1 MLDSPI
7 AALLA
12 GNPGTPLAEFFKN
25 GLFGAGRPVQDWM
38 AQRNAAAQTA
48 YGETLKRTANP
59 DRAGAAM
66 VHALAGNPA
75 ENPIVGGWGP
85 ADLGAVAGII
95 KAYHGSPHSFDKFSM
110 SQIGTGEG
118 AQAYG
123 HGLYFA
129 ENPATAQAYREKLSP
144 GRGGDGA
151 DIAARLLKNLSVD
164 DAIAEIKDRIASL
177 ERRRVENPRSVPPEY
192 LTGRA
197 PLHDALDV
205 LESGKNVHGTTYEV
219 ELAPNKE
226 DLLDWDKPLS
236 QQSEKVRA
244 AVKKL
249 ADEKLAPGA
258 WEQLKDKPGSYF
270 YEYALAGGDRWSQSH
285 ASFNLLDYGIPGIK
299 YLDQGSRGADE
310 GGTHNFVMFD
320 DELVKITGRK

>member
-1 MLDSPI
+1 MNQRAAMLDSPI

-177 ERRRVENPRSVPPEY
+177 ERRRVENPSSVPPEY

-205 LESGKNVHGTTYEV
+205 LESGKNVQGTTYEV
-219 ELAPNKE
+219 ELAPDKE
-226 DLLDWDKPLS
+226 DLLDWDAPLS
-236 QQSEKVRA
+236 EQPAKVRE
-244 AVKKL
+244 AVSQVL
-249 ADEKLAPGA
+249 SRYPMADVPNPTGEQIIRHLGRGWNATN
-258 WEQLKDKPGSYF
+258 QLKQ
-270 YEYALAGGDRWSQSH
+270 A
-285 ASFNLLDYGIPGIK
+285 GIPGIK

-310 GGTHNFVMFD
+310 GTHNFVMFD

>member
-1 MLDSPI
+1 MNQRAAMLDSPI

-129 ENPATAQAYREKLSP
+129 ENPAVASSYKGAGQPFYLGSDRADTARQILQEA
-144 GRGGDGA
+144 GGDRQA
-151 DIAARLLKNLSVD
+151 
-164 DAIAEIKDRIASL
+164 AIALAHQKML
-177 ERRRVENPRSVPPEY
+177 
-192 LTGRA
+192 
-197 PLHDALDV
+197 
-205 LESGKNVHGTTYEV
+205 GTTKYSEGKLWQDVINNFDDLVRRDKGNLYAV

-226 DLLDWDKPLS
+226 DLLDWDAPLS
-236 QQSEKVRA
+236 EQPAKVRE
-244 AVKKL
+244 AVSQVL
-249 ADEKLAPGA
+249 SRYPMADVPNPTGEQIIRHLGRGWNATN
-258 WEQLKDKPGSYF
+258 QLKQ
-270 YEYALAGGDRWSQSH
+270 A
-285 ASFNLLDYGIPGIK
+285 GIPGIK
-299 YLDQGSRGADE
+299 YLDQGSRGAE

>member
-1 MLDSPI
+1 MNQRAAMLDSPI

-205 LESGKNVHGTTYEV
+205 LESGKNVQGTTYEV
-219 ELAPNKE
+219 ELAPDKE
-226 DLLDWDKPLS
+226 DLLDWDAPLS
-236 QQSEKVRA
+236 EQPAKVRE
-244 AVKKL
+244 AVSQVL
-249 ADEKLAPGA
+249 SRYPMADVPNPTGEQIIRHLGRGWNATN
-258 WEQLKDKPGSYF
+258 QLKQ
-270 YEYALAGGDRWSQSH
+270 A
-285 ASFNLLDYGIPGIK
+285 GIPGIK